1 MLEYELNIN
10 YYLELTMLGNDGE
23 FVNGLDITYQ
33 VVNSKTETEVYS
45 GIMVDMGN
53 IYKSDQLIK
62 FSSAGQYRV
71 IYNTPESYE
80 NGSEVIIARS
90 LQRGNIIHHT
100 DADGVWSNTEKMNL
114 LDKVNANYK
123 LLKKIDNNVIAVSE
137 MIDQATK
144 NSKEMLDKSLT
155 SSQDLKLKLNEIK
168 HHIDNV
174 RLLMKKKADT
184 KDILNEL
191 DKLHNLYIK
200 SLSDEQLEELIIDGK

>member
-10 YYLELTMLGNDGE
+10 YYLELTMLDNDGE

-45 GIMVDMGN
+45 GTMVDMGN

-144 NSKEMLDKSLT
+144 NSKEMLNKSLT

-168 HHIDNV
+168 HYIDNV

-200 SLSDEQLEELIIDGK
+200 SLSDEQLEEMVIDGK

>member
-10 YYLELTMLGNDGE
+10 YYLELTMLDNDGE

-45 GIMVDMGN
+45 GTMVDMGN

-144 NSKEMLDKSLT
+144 NSKEMLNKSLT

-168 HHIDNV
+168 HYIDNV

-191 DKLHNLYIK
+191 DKIHNLYIK
-200 SLSDEQLEELIIDGK
+200 SLSDEQLEEMVIDGK